1 MIFKHLSTSLY
12 KLASVSRRNMAMAGV
27 SGKLIGTHDAT
38 FHCDDVTACFML
50 KQLDR
55 FKDHEIVR
63 TRDEKIL
70 AEAEI
75 VVDVGSVLDVDRL
88 RLDHHQRSFVQT
100 IRDYHPNIKS
110 TNPDKPIRLS
120 SSGLV
125 FAIFG
130 KDLIV
135 KLLRLPGNL
144 YKELN
149 DADKKK
155 VDDIF
160 AKAYTEFFE
169 EIDAIDNGV
178 DIASGENVT
187 YNYHINSGL
196 SNRVA
201 RLNPLENDATDE
213 QRLQHFKK
221 AMGMVGE
228 EVIEGIHFLGNIWW
242 PKRQEFRRF
251 FQDRKNFDPSGQILL
266 LDKDYLVGWK
276 SAVYDIEEELGA
288 VGEVKFIIYQTVSED
303 TPWRTTGVPG
313 SLKSFSLRAP
323 LKEEWRGKRN
333 EELQQVSGISDA
345 SFVHMSGFTG
355 GAKSLAGVKS
365 MVRKTLGLE

>member
-1 MIFKHLSTSLY
+1 
-12 KLASVSRRNMAMAGV
+12 MAN
-27 SGKLIGTHDAT
+27 KFIGTHDAT

-55 FKDHEIVR
+55 FKNHEIVR

-88 RLDHHQRSFVQT
+88 RLDHHQRSFDQT

-110 TNPDKPIRLS
+110 TNPNKPIRLS

-130 KDLIV
+130 KDFIA
-135 KLLRLPGNL
+135 KLLNLPGSS

-178 DIASGENVT
+178 EIVSGDNVI
-187 YNYHINSGL
+187 YNYHISSGL
-196 SNRVA
+196 SNRVG
-201 RLNPLENDATDE
+201 RLNPLESDATDE
-213 QRLQHFKK
+213 QRLQQFKK
-221 AMGMVGE
+221 AMAMVGE
-228 EVIEGIHFLGNIWW
+228 EIVEGINFLGNVWW
-242 PKRQEFRRF
+242 PKRQEFKKF
-251 FQDRKNFDPSGQILL
+251 FLSRKNFDPSGQILL
-266 LDKDYLVGWK
+266 LDKDCLIGWK
-276 SAVYDIEEELGA
+276 SAVFDLEEELG
-288 VGEVKFIIYQTVSED
+288 VKGELKFIIYQNPSEE
-303 TPWRTTGVPG
+303 TPWRTTGVPE
-313 SLKSFSLRAP
+313 SLKTFSLRVP

-333 EELQQVSGISDA
+333 KELQEVSGIADA
-345 SFVHMSGFTG
+345 SFVHMTGFTG